1 MSFGGEPRL
10 KLTVAKGN
18 NAGQH
23 LSIKSP
29 PLEVSNVSK
38 CYEGGVWANRDIN
51 LTGNLGE
58 ILGILGPNGAGK
70 TTLIRQITTE
80 LIPTSGTVRI
90 MGYDVAREPSKV
102 KSLIGVVP
110 QGTNLFHYLT
120 VYQHLRIFAKLRGF
134 PPNVAAQRADELIV
148 DLELSSYRDVSIDK
162 LSGGLMRRVL
172 VGIASIARP
181 PIMVLDE
188 PTTGLDPQS
197 RQSLWSLL
205 RRYREQGTFVLLTT
219 HGMDEAEA
227 LCDRVG
233 ILQDSRLLDLDT
245 VDNLR
250 THHGLQSKITYFP
263 ESSNGEG
270 VTLYGADEQELVAKV
285 QKMGFDSF
293 SVGRSNLEDIYL
305 AMTGEAKGFGDGS
318 F

>member
-1 MSFGGEPRL
+1 MPLFGRSRSSSAVVERGHSDHDLP
-10 KLTVAKGN
+10 TDA
-18 NAGQH
+18 
-23 LSIKSP
+23 P
-29 PLEVSNVSK
+29 PLEVLNLSK
-38 CYEGGVWANRDIN
+38 QYEGGLWANRDIS
-51 LTGNLGE
+51 LTGNPGE

-70 TTLIRQITTE
+70 TTLVRQITTE
-80 LIPTSGTVRI
+80 LIPTDGTVKVL
-90 MGYDVAREPSKV
+90 GHDVVREPNKV
-102 KSLIGVVP
+102 KSLLGVVP

-134 PPNVAAQRADELIV
+134 PPNDAARRADELVV
-148 DLELSSYRDVSIDK
+148 DLELSSHRDVSVDK

-172 VGIASIARP
+172 VGIAAMARP
-181 PIMVLDE
+181 PVMVLDE

-205 RRYREQGTFVLLTT
+205 RGYREQGTFVLLTT

-250 THHGLQSKITYFP
+250 ANHGLQSKITYFP
-263 ESSNGEG
+263 DPSNGEG
-270 VTLYGADEQELVAKV
+270 VTLYGADERELVTKV
-285 QKMGFDSF
+285 QKMGFESF

-305 AMTGEAKGFGDGS
+305 AMTGVGQGFNDGS